1 MWYTLGFV
9 WYVLGDVRACDAD
22 AIYDL
27 LSSANIKK
35 ADSLERS
42 LKLPILRQH
51 FNSNPTMDPSTKWGW
66 NRVNISR
73 TKSQDESQHESHDKM
88 GLDLGL
94 WDEVRPK
101 HVLNHVN

>member
-1 MWYTLGFV
+1 MLMPFM
-9 WYVLGDVRACDAD
+9 
-22 AIYDL
+22 L

-42 LKLPILRQH
+42 LKLPILH

-73 TKSQDESQHESHDKM
+73 TDSRTKSKPRELTERKNEFRRKTC
-88 GLDLGL
+88 L
-94 WDEVRPK
+94 ERPP
-101 HVLNHVN
+101 